1 MKNRKKIKISFSS
14 ALFGATLAALTLASL
29 AGADT
34 TVLNGAGAT
43 FPYPIYSKWFSEYR
57 TVNAGV
63 EINYQSIGSGGGIK
77 QITARTVDFG
87 ASDGPMTAKQVFAV
101 DGKILH
107 IPMVLGGVV
116 PVFNLPGIAEL
127 RLTGDVIADIFLG
140 KITSWNDAAIQNAN
154 PGVKLPALAITV
166 VHRSDG
172 SGTSFCFTD
181 YLSKVSKAWKKKVG
195 SATAVNWP
203 AGLGAKGNEG
213 VTGLVKQ
220 TAGSIGYTELTYATQ
235 NSLSYASVQNKAGNF
250 VKADVDS
257 VSAAAAGAEMPK
269 DFRVSITNAAGG
281 NAYPISTF
289 TWILVYE
296 SNTGGKGKILRD
308 VLKWALTEG
317 QPMARELG
325 YSPLPEVV
333 KAMVLKAVEKI
344 G

>member
-1 MKNRKKIKISFSS
+1 MKKTQRISFSN
-14 ALFGATLAALTLASL
+14 AVIGATLVALTLASL
-29 AGADT
+29 ARAE
-34 TVLNGAGAT
+34 TVLNGAGAS
-43 FPYPIYSKWFSEYR
+43 FPYPIYSRWFSEYR
-57 TVNAGV
+57 SVNPAV
-63 EINYQSIGSGGGIK
+63 QVNYQSIGSGGGIK

-87 ASDGPMTAKQVFAV
+87 ATDGPMSSRQVFAV

-116 PVFNLPGIAEL
+116 VVFNLPGISEIK
-127 RLTGDVIADIFLG
+127 LTGEVIADIFLG
-140 KITSWNDAAIQNAN
+140 KIKAWNDPAIKEFN
-154 PGVKLPALAITV
+154 PGVNLPSTNITV

-220 TAGSIGYTELTYATQ
+220 TVGSIGYTELTYATQ
-235 NSLSYASVQNKAGNF
+235 NGLSFAAVQNKAGNY
-250 VKADVDS
+250 VKADVES
-257 VSAAAAGAEMPK
+257 VSAAAGVDMPK
-269 DFRVSITNAAGG
+269 DFRVSITNASGE

-296 SNTGGKGKILRD
+296 SNGGGKGKILRD
-308 VLKWALTEG
+308 VLKWALTDG

-325 YSPLPEVV
+325 YSPLPDGVRA
-333 KAMVLKAVEKI
+333 KVLKAVEKI

>member
-1 MKNRKKIKISFSS
+1 MRKTQKISFSN
-14 ALFGATLAALTLASL
+14 AVIGATLVALTLASL
-29 AGADT
+29 ARAE
-34 TVLNGAGAT
+34 TVLNGAGAS

-57 TVNAGV
+57 SVNPAV
-63 EINYQSIGSGGGIK
+63 QVNYQSIGSGGGIK

-87 ASDGPMTAKQVFAV
+87 ATDGPMSSRQIFAV

-116 PVFNLPGIAEL
+116 AVFNLPGITEL
-127 RLTGDVIADIFLG
+127 RLSGEVLADIFLG
-140 KITSWNDAAIQNAN
+140 KITSWNDPAILSLNQ
-154 PGVKLPALAITV
+154 GVKLPATTITV

-181 YLSKVSKAWKKKVG
+181 FLSKLSKAWKAKVG

-220 TAGSIGYTELTYATQ
+220 TVGSIGYTELTYATQ
-235 NSLSYASVQNKAGNF
+235 NGLSFVAVQNKAGNF

-257 VSAAAAGAEMPK
+257 VSAAAAGVEMPK
-269 DFRVSITNAAGG
+269 DFRVSITYASGE

-308 VLKWALTEG
+308 VLKWALTDG

-325 YSPLPEVV
+325 YSPLPDSV
-333 KAMVLKAVEKI
+333 KARVLKAVEKI